1 MIACRSA
8 YHRSSKL
15 DVRAVEL
22 RQRCIHM
29 HELPTAM
36 KSPSSLESASPA
48 GALLTCKTV
57 KSIETRVNSIQNR
70 IKLRAPFLKQQGG
83 VGKKGGGGHACNRC
97 RTTASPEGKW
107 RSVRTAACAGCTS
120 CTVL

>member
-1 MIACRSA
+1 M
-8 YHRSSKL
+8 
-15 DVRAVEL
+15 RAVGL

-70 IKLRAPFLKQQGG
+70 IKLRAPFLKQQRR
-83 VGKKGGGGHACNRC
+83 VGKKGGGDMPAI
-97 RTTASPEGKW
+97 
-107 RSVRTAACAGCTS
+107 AAGQQRRQRVSGEA
-120 CTVL
+120 